1 MSQLGQ
7 LWPRSL
13 QNAPTGSCDPGPSSK
28 PSSQHLVTSFCMR
41 AISCWRRD
49 HRAFGRDGGI
59 QKAPPRPGIR
69 RRRRNRLDHFRAEMG
84 SSLQGGFRLGWRTG
98 RIQLASGFNGDRFH
112 SFARNGWVET
122 ERERSKVVSK
132 HRIKNSCTIKIGLL
146 RVGIKVS
153 LSPA

>member
-13 QNAPTGSCDPGPSSK
+13 RNAPPGSRDPGPSSK
-28 PSSQHLVTSFCMR
+28 PSCQHLVTSFCMR

-49 HRAFGRDGGI
+49 HRAFGRDGGL
-59 QKAPPRPGIR
+59 QKDPPRPGIR
-69 RRRRNRLDHFRAEMG
+69 RRRRNRRDHFRAQMG
-84 SSLQGGFRLGWRTG
+84 SSLQGGLGLGWRTG

-112 SFARNGWVET
+112 SFARNGWVE
-122 ERERSKVVSK
+122 RERSNVVSK
-132 HRIKNSCTIKIGLL
+132 HRLKSSRTIKVGLL
-146 RVGIKVS
+146 RVGVEVS